1 MKIEL
6 HIDPNVA
13 PEHADVYVQALTPPL
28 QTALDQL
35 GQVDQQWWGYQDKQ
49 IIPLDLRHLSLIRA
63 SDDTVTAYRVGGG
76 PVQLRERLYQLEAA
90 LPSNFIRVSKGEIVN
105 GDSIDHLSVGL
116 NGLINIAMQ
125 DGQVAMVSRRYMR
138 SLKERLG
145 L

>member
-6 HIDPNVA
+6 HIDPA
-13 PEHADVYVQALTPPL
+13 TTPEHAEVYVQALTPPL

-35 GQVDQQWWGYQDKQ
+35 GQVDQQWWGYQEKQ
-49 IIPLDLRHLSLIRA
+49 IIPLDLRRLSLIRA

-90 LPSNFIRVSKGEIVN
+90 LPSNFIRVFKGEIVN
-105 GDSIDHLSVGL
+105 GDLIDHLTVGL

-125 DGQVAMVSRRYMR
+125 DGQVAMVSRRYMKL
-138 SLKERLG
+138 LKERLG